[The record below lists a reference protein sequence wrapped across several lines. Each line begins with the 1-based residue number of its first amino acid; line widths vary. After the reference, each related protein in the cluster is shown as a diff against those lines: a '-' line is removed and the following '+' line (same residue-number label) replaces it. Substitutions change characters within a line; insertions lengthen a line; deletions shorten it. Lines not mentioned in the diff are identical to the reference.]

1 MLHVASVYTPFCIL
15 LRVVG
20 SCRIRFHTTAKTNAT
35 TPNNVGSCCSR
46 LHVALKERKNREVEN
61 VACAN
66 SGHFATPPLVSQR
79 KDFWE
84 TSAEIPY
91 WWRVTSHIWVVL
103 LIGWKS
109 ASFNQKHYPDL
120 RSERSS
126 VWNFCVRSSDVISR
140 ENHRR
145 RGKMSA
151 VFSGY

>member
-1 MLHVASVYTPFCIL
+1 MLRPFTHLVASCCVLLGVVASVCTPLPKRTQQLPF
-15 LRVVG
+15 
-20 SCRIRFHTTAKTNAT
+20 
-35 TPNNVGSCCSR
+35 
-46 LHVALKERKNREVEN
+46 HVALKERKNREVQN

-79 KDFWE
+79 NDFWE

-109 ASFNQKHYPDL
+109 ASFSQKHYPDL
-120 RSERSS
+120 RSETSS
-126 VWNFCVRSSDVISR
+126 VWNFFVRSSDVISR